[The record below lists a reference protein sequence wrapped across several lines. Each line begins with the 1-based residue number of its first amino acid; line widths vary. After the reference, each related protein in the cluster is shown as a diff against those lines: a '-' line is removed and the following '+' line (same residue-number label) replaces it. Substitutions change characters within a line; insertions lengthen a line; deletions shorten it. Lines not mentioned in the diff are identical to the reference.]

1 MKNIILLAL
10 IAFSQPSICQNMATN
25 VNIAATK
32 VEPKV
37 IEWRHDI
44 HQNPELGNREVRTA
58 ALIAKH
64 LEALGIEV
72 KTGVAKT
79 GVVGVL
85 KGGKPGPVVA
95 LRADMDALPV
105 VERTNVPFASIA
117 KAIHNGKESGV
128 MHACGHD
135 CHVSILMGV
144 AEILAGMK
152 KDLKGTVKFIF
163 QPAEEGAPEGEEGG
177 ALLMVKEGVM
187 ENPKVDVIFGL
198 HMHPCLEVGNVGYR
212 PKGFLASGSGLKIVV
227 KGKQAH
233 GAQPWHAIDPIVTAS
248 QIVNSLQTILSRNV
262 DVTKNPAIVTIGSFH
277 GGNRGNIIPEEVE
290 MIGTVRA
297 FSDSDEKLIH
307 GRIRQIVEHTAAAAG
322 ATAKIDLPYNTY
334 YPVTYNDPD
343 LTASMIPSLQKSAG
357 AANVFLAD
365 VASGSEDFSY
375 YAQKVPG
382 LFLWLGGMTKGKETQ
397 NCAPHHTP
405 DFNIDDSA
413 FKTGM
418 VTLSN
423 LVLDYMEMKKK

>member
-1 MKNIILLAL
+1 MKNNILLGL
-10 IAFSQPSICQNMATN
+10 ITLTQIAQGQNTA
-25 VNIAATK
+25 VHSAAAK
-32 VEPKV
+32 IESKV

-64 LEALGIEV
+64 LQSLGMEV

-79 GVVGVL
+79 GVVGIL
-85 KGGKPGPVVA
+85 KGGKAGPVVA

-105 VERTNVPFASIA
+105 VERTNVPFAS
-117 KAIHNGKESGV
+117 KVKTTYNGREVGV

-163 QPAEEGAPEGEEGG
+163 QPAEEGVPEGEEGG
-177 ALLMVKEGVM
+177 ALQMVKEGVL

-198 HMHPCLEVGNVGYR
+198 HMHPCIEVGKVGYR
-212 PKGFLASGSGLKIVV
+212 PKSFLASGAGLKIVV

-233 GAQPWHAIDPIVTAS
+233 GAQPWHSVDPIVTAA
-248 QIVNSLQTILSRNV
+248 QIINSLQTILSRNV
-262 DVTKNPAIVTIGSFH
+262 DITKNPAIVTIGSIH

-307 GRIRQIVEHTAAAAG
+307 ARIRQIVEKTAEAAG
-322 ATAKIDLPYNTY
+322 ATAKVELPYTTY
-334 YPVTYNDPD
+334 YPLTYNDPD

-357 AANVFLAD
+357 VANVFLSD

-382 LFLWLGGMTKGKETQ
+382 LFLWLGGMSKDKVGQ

-405 DFNIDDSA
+405 DFSIDDSA

-423 LVLDYMEMKKK
+423 LVLDYMEMKQK

>member
-1 MKNIILLAL
+1 MKNIILLTF
-10 IAFSQPSICQNMATN
+10 IAITQTSQCQNNHIDVTA
-25 VNIAATK
+25 AATK
-32 VEPKV
+32 IEPKV

-64 LEALGIEV
+64 LQALGIEV

-79 GVVGVL
+79 GVVGIL
-85 KGGKPGPVVA
+85 RGGKDGPVVA

-105 VERTNVPFASIA
+105 VERANVPFAS
-117 KAIHNGKESGV
+117 KVKTTYNGKETGV

-198 HMHPCLEVGNVGYR
+198 HMHPCIEVGKVGYR
-212 PKGFLASGSGLKIVV
+212 PKGFLASGAGLKIVI

-233 GAQPWHAIDPIVTAS
+233 GAQPWFSVDPIVTAS
-248 QIVNSLQTILSRNV
+248 QIVNNLQTILSRNV
-262 DVTKNPAIVTIGSFH
+262 DITKNPAIVTIGSIH

-290 MIGTVRA
+290 MIGTVRV
-297 FSDSDEKLIH
+297 FSEADEKLVW
-307 GRIRQIVEHTAAAAG
+307 GRIHQIVEKTAEAAN
-322 ATAKIDLPYNTY
+322 ATAKVELPYTTY
-334 YPVTYNDPD
+334 YPLTYNDPD
-343 LTASMIPSLQKSAG
+343 LTTSMIPSLQKSAG
-357 AANVFLAD
+357 AANVFLSD

-375 YAQKVPG
+375 FAQKVPG
-382 LFLWLGGMTKGKETQ
+382 LFLWLGGMAKGKDGQ

-405 DFNIDDSA
+405 DFTVDDAA

-423 LVLDYMEMKKK
+423 LVLDYMEINKK